1 MNEVNNTYNE
11 LLNYLSSDYDEVN
24 GLDFYSDIFPDNEMT
39 GELNTDYS
47 KPNAIYLYT
56 DEKDKDTQR
65 RLRRRIMLKDTWGN
79 DYNEFVKNNPMTLC
93 SGLSYRSRSNELKH
107 AQRIHALVFDLD
119 SVGLK
124 EINVLFKRMD
134 LNPDWI
140 RTIPKPTY
148 VVMSGSGLH
157 LYYVLN
163 EPIDLFPNIKSQF
176 RELKH
181 MLTFRIWEYGETTQE
196 KNIQYQGINQGFRM
210 VGSKNDKYNL
220 PIRAFKV
227 GERVSLDYLNSYC
240 HEEEKRVVLNE
251 RFFPSTYSL
260 KEAEMKFPEWYQ
272 KVIVNQDYSKNKW
285 IVKRDLYDWWKRKIP
300 EVQGGH
306 RYYYLMVLVIYAV
319 KCDIPKKEVESDLY
333 ELYDIIKNIEH
344 SNELTE
350 YDIKSA
356 LDTYDPSYH
365 NFPIDVIVEK
375 TGIKIEKN
383 KRNYRKQDVHLKLAR
398 GNLKILSELGEVKVG
413 RPKGSKNKSRK
424 KKDLVL
430 SFIEE
435 NPKANPTEIARALN
449 ISRPTVYKY
458 LKKIK

>member
-1 MNEVNNTYNE
+1 MNEVINTYDE
-11 LLNYLSSDYDEVN
+11 LFNYLSRDYDEVS
-24 GLDFYSDIFPDNEMT
+24 GLDFYCDIFPNNELT
-39 GELNTDYS
+39 GELNSDYS
-47 KPNAIYLYT
+47 KPNAIFLYT
-56 DEKDKDTQR
+56 DQKDKDSQR
-65 RLRRRIMLKDTWGN
+65 RLRRRIMLKDTWTY
-79 DYNEFVKNNPMTLC
+79 DYDEFVKNNPMTLC

-134 LNPDWI
+134 LEPDWI

-148 VVMSGSGLH
+148 VVLSGTGLH
-157 LYYVLN
+157 LYYVL
-163 EPIDLFPNIKSQF
+163 EAPIDLYPNIKSQF

-181 MLTFRIWEYGETTQE
+181 ILTGRIWEYRETTRE

-220 PIRAFKV
+220 DIKAFRV
-227 GERVSLDYLNSYC
+227 GDHVSLEYLNSYC
-240 HEEEKRVVLNE
+240 HDEKKRVVLNE
-251 RFFPSTYSL
+251 KFFPSTYSL
-260 KEAEMKFPEWYQ
+260 DEAKMKFPEWYQ
-272 KVIVNQDYSKNKW
+272 KVIVNQDHSKNKW

-319 KCDIPKKEVESDLY
+319 KCNISKKEVESDLY
-333 ELYDIIKNIEH
+333 ELYDIIKIIEH

-383 KRNYRKQDVHLKLAR
+383 KRNYRKQDLHLKLAR
-398 GNLKILSELGEVKVG
+398 GNLAILYELGEVKVG
-413 RPKGSKNKSRK
+413 RPKGSKNKSNETK
-424 KKDLVL
+424 NLVL
-430 SFIEE
+430 NFIKE
-435 NPKANPTEIARALN
+435 NPQMNPTEIARSLN

-458 LKKIK
+458 KKKV